1 MNKTF
6 LLLLSVLFTGCVH
19 MRSMS
24 TTSVPVERSKPIE
37 AEGYRFM
44 LLMINTDNRYIN
56 NLPRDLAAQ
65 CPNGRVEGIL
75 TKHEDIIYFPLLA
88 HAVRVTASGFCVDAA
103 APVSAPPETMT
114 EKAPGPEA
122 PAPEA
127 PGPEAPG
134 PEAPGPE
141 APTEGVVPKEAPAE
155 DGKP

>member
-1 MNKTF
+1 MNKILPLF
-6 LLLLSVLFTGCVH
+6 LSVLFTGCVH

-44 LLMINTDNRYIN
+44 LLMINTDNRYIDD
-56 NLPRDLAAQ
+56 LPKDLAAQ

-75 TKHEDIIYFPLLA
+75 TKHEDIVYFPLLA

-103 APVSAPPETMT
+103 APVSDPPETMT
-114 EKAPGPEA
+114 E
-122 PAPEA
+122 
-127 PGPEAPG
+127 
-134 PEAPGPE
+134 E
-141 APTEGVVPKEAPAE
+141 APTEEAAPKQTPAE

>member
-1 MNKTF
+1 MNKILPLF
-6 LLLLSVLFTGCVH
+6 LSVLFTGCVH

-44 LLMINTDNRYIN
+44 LLMINTDNRYIDD
-56 NLPRDLAAQ
+56 LPKDLAAQ

-114 EKAPGPEA
+114 E
-122 PAPEA
+122 
-127 PGPEAPG
+127 
-134 PEAPGPE
+134 E
-141 APTEGVVPKEAPAE
+141 APTEEAPTEEDAPKEAPAE

>member
-1 MNKTF
+1 MNKILPLF
-6 LLLLSVLFTGCVH
+6 LSVLFTGCVH

-44 LLMINTDNRYIN
+44 FLMINTDNRYIN
-56 NLPRDLAAQ
+56 DLSKDLAAQ

-114 EKAPGPEA
+114 E
-122 PAPEA
+122 
-127 PGPEAPG
+127 
-134 PEAPGPE
+134 E
-141 APTEGVVPKEAPAE
+141 APTEEAPTDAAAPTEAPAE